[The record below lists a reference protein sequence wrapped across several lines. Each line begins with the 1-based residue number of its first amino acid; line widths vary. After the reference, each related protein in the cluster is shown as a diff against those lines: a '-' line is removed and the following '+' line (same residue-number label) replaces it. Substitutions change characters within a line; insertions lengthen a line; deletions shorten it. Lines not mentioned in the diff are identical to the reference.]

1 MECVCRP
8 ERAERGGQ
16 MWEEAVG
23 TKSSQSTVLRE
34 GEIVWSQESEDLSS
48 QANAGCDE
56 ISRARHGELQPRFR
70 RIIWQHPGVGVGKL
84 RG

>member
-23 TKSSQSTVLRE
+23 TKSSQSTVLRG
-34 GEIVWSQESEDLSS
+34 GEIVWSQESEDRSLEESG
-48 QANAGCDE
+48 ANQLEYGTPSCRN
-56 ISRARHGELQPRFR
+56 RACKVT
-70 RIIWQHPGVGVGKL
+70 GV
-84 RG
+84 